1 MIALTYIGGGLLCI
15 GWIVLLIGSLSS
27 KPEKISRPSK
37 THLRNPSKI
46 DTPG

>member
-15 GWIVLLIGSLSS
+15 GWLVLLIWSLSG

-37 THLRNPSKI
+37 TQLRNPSKM